1 MNDFLSKLRRFI
13 GRSLFFFNILAA
25 IWLLLCLAAGFI
37 SPLRAG
43 YLGIFSLSIPF
54 AVLVNVLFLFIW
66 LWSKRKWRLL
76 LPLLALLVSYRI
88 VIPAFGWNYFSR
100 QDWEQGED
108 RLKVM
113 LWNVHGLGIY
123 DRPVDPATPQK
134 ILSVI
139 KEQDPD
145 ILCLVEFYAD
155 YKDALKPYAAKWKRD
170 LGYREYRFVYDNTL
184 GWKIY
189 VGIALFSKYPIHN
202 MQEVWLAHNVNMM
215 QADVDLP
222 GGQTC
227 RLFLCHLQSFL
238 LRDTD
243 KAYIEEMKKKKGDV
257 KDKLNHSR
265 SYAGKFSRAFNLR
278 ALQADSIAGVIARS
292 PYPVIV
298 CGDMN
303 DVPGSYAYN
312 TVKGGLRDVFVRKGA
327 GFGRTYNR
335 ISPTLRIDCI
345 FYDAA
350 AFRPL
355 ACISPKTSLSDHN
368 PVIANFEIRN
378 THQR

>member
-1 MNDFLSKLRRFI
+1 MSDFLGKLRRFI
-13 GRSLFFFNILAA
+13 GRSLFFFNILTA
-25 IWLLLCLAAGFI
+25 IWLLCCLAAGFV

-54 AVLVNVLFLFIW
+54 AVLANIIFLFIW

-76 LPLLALLVSYRI
+76 LPLLTLAACYKV
-88 VIPAFGWNYFSR
+88 VIPVFGWNYFSA
-100 QDWEQGED
+100 QDWKPGEK

-123 DRPVDPATPQK
+123 DRPVDPDAPRK
-134 ILSVI
+134 IQALI
-139 KEQDPD
+139 EEQNPD
-145 ILCLVEFYAD
+145 LLCLVEFYAD
-155 YKDALKPYAAKWKRD
+155 YKDALKPYAARWKHD

-202 MQEVWLAHNVNMM
+202 MQEVWLAHNVNLM

-222 GGQTC
+222 EGQTC
-227 RLFLCHLQSFL
+227 RLFLFHLQSFL

-243 KAYIEEMKKKKGDV
+243 KTYIEEMKKKKGAM
-257 KDKLNHSR
+257 KEKLSHSR
-265 SYAGKFSRAFNLR
+265 SYAGKFSRAFYLR
-278 ALQADSIAGVIARS
+278 ALQADSIAGVIRRS
-292 PYPVIV
+292 PYPVII

-312 TVKGGLRDVFVRKGA
+312 TVRADLKDAFVQKGT

-335 ISPTLRIDCI
+335 ISPTLRIDYI
-345 FYDAA
+345 FYDAT

-355 ACISPKTSLSDHN
+355 ACATPRTSLSDHN

-378 THQR
+378 TQQR